1 MPGTNQDPESSAP
14 VTAEAVVAARY
25 RSSLLRYFQRRV
37 GDRVEAEDLVQDVFV
52 RLTQRGNL
60 DAIEHLTGYVF
71 EAAAS
76 VLRDRERRRRSRSAD
91 VHDPYDVDRHGGVD
105 FAPDRVLGGRERLRQ
120 ASTALLE
127 LPERTRDVFLL
138 RRIEGMRYQDVAARL
153 GISVSAAEKHMQR
166 AVAHLL
172 NRVDA
177 E

>member
-1 MPGTNQDPESSAP
+1 MPGAKRGPESHEP
-14 VTAEAVVAARY
+14 VTGEIVLATRY
-25 RSSLLRYFQRRV
+25 RSSLLRYFERRV

-60 DAIEHLTGYVF
+60 GTIEHLTGYVF

-91 VHDPYDVDRHGGVD
+91 VHDAYDVDRHGGVD
-105 FAPDRVLGGRERLRQ
+105 FAPDRVLGGQQRLRQ
-120 ASTALLE
+120 ASAALLE
-127 LPERTRDVFLL
+127 LPERTRDVFVL

-166 AVAHLL
+166 AVAHLVHRL
-172 NRVDA
+172 GA